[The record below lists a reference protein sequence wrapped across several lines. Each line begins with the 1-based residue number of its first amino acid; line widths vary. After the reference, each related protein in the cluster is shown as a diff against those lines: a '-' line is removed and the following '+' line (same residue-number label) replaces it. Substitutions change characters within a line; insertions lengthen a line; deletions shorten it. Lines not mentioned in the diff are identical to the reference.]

1 MNTLGFL
8 TIPAGIVPEQEAV
21 VFEQRRLAYAELES
35 RVGRCAG
42 ALAGLG
48 VGCGTPVAAPDTTSH
63 RYVETYY
70 ASALLG
76 AVFIPVNY
84 RAKQPEL
91 AHMLR
96 AAEASVLLAGERY
109 LPVVQALRPGLP
121 ALRTVVV
128 FDGAIGDLLGY
139 QALLAGAE
147 PLDGEADVDDGD
159 TTILMFTSGTTSLPK
174 GVMLTYGDFSA
185 YVTANVELADG
196 TPRGAALLCAP
207 LYHIAGATNMMTTLW
222 TGRRLVVMPQ
232 FEA

>member
-35 RVGRCAG
+35 RVRRCAG

-48 VGCGTPVAAPDTTSH
+48 VGRGTPVAALDTNSH
-63 RYVETYY
+63 RYVEAYY

-96 AAEASVLLAGERY
+96 ASEASVLLAGERY
-109 LPVVQALRPGLP
+109 LPGLP
-121 ALRTVVV
+121 PPRR
-128 FDGAIGDLLGY
+128 
-139 QALLAGAE
+139 
-147 PLDGEADVDDGD
+147 PL
-159 TTILMFTSGTTSLPK
+159 P
-174 GVMLTYGDFSA
+174 
-185 YVTANVELADG
+185 
-196 TPRGAALLCAP
+196 P
-207 LYHIAGATNMMTTLW
+207 
-222 TGRRLVVMPQ
+222 
-232 FEA
+232 